1 MLTSL
6 PACHVLLDKSL
17 YVVTKEAEQQSL
29 FVFEWRGDTP
39 CGSAPPIQIYCTL
52 AGNAFLNL
60 RDLSVLVWIWLR
72 NINAHGPHCIFCA
85 YSLKIIVF
93 CSADHRLAPP
103 QSCSCSLSQH
113 KPCVLRRD
121 YQCLPLLTA
130 QTNGRP
136 RVLSFFLC
144 GFWQPTPD
152 SFMSITAI
160 SRPDLQSAKQLE
172 TKQQEWLN
180 MK

>member
-1 MLTSL
+1 MCFLIKVCLLSRKRPSSSRCL
-6 PACHVLLDKSL
+6 CLSDGEIHPAV
-17 YVVTKEAEQQSL
+17 Q
-29 FVFEWRGDTP
+29 TP
-39 CGSAPPIQIYCTL
+39 PPIQIYCTL
-52 AGNAFLNL
+52 GVHAFLNL
-60 RDLSVLVWIWLR
+60 RDLSVPVWIWLR
-72 NINAHGPHCIFCA
+72 NINGRTAFFCA

-130 QTNGRP
+130 QTNGRRRCSP
-136 RVLSFFLC
+136 LFFC

-172 TKQQEWLN
+172 TKQQERLN